1 VIPVGWLRRFHAAM
15 TVVWLVLVIPTILWW
30 RDSVVWV
37 VAMSWYAIVVSHAG
51 AWQASRA
58 EDAAGD
64 NRTPGTDA

>member
-1 VIPVGWLRRFHAAM
+1 MLQ
-15 TVVWLVLVIPTILWW
+15 LILWW

-64 NRTPGTDA
+64 NRAPGTDA